1 MTGPE
6 FFPKHS
12 QIVVGTLLDCLEFCL
27 KKSSRRETYPSL
39 AVKYYYHKL
48 QKIYFASK
56 VFRRSCYIHLMESIY
71 TLIPLH
77 EKCPYLEILR
87 IFPYSFQMR
96 ENTDQKNS
104 EYRHFLRSV
113 QLTAMEDSIQANR
126 QNVN

>member
-1 MTGPE
+1 
-6 FFPKHS
+6 
-12 QIVVGTLLDCLEFCL
+12 
-27 KKSSRRETYPSL
+27 
-39 AVKYYYHKL
+39 
-48 QKIYFASK
+48 
-56 VFRRSCYIHLMESIY
+56 MESIY